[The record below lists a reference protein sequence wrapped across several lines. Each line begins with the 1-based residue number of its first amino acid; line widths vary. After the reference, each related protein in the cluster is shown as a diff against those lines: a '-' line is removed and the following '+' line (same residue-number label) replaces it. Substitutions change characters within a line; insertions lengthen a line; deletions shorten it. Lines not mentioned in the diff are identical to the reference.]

1 MLDNSKKLLVTHG
14 KHYLLKKSSCHTTQN
29 IMSSLKKKKEVKSS
43 DIRGLLKKKKDVKE
57 PVNTEENI
65 DSVDTLTDSATV
77 DFGCVSL
84 SSQSKKDN
92 VIEVD

>member
-1 MLDNSKKLLVTHG
+1 MSHNSKYYV
-14 KHYLLKKSSCHTTQN
+14 KSQ
-29 IMSSLKKKKEVKSS
+29 KKKEVKSS

-65 DSVDTLTDSATV
+65 DSVDMLTDSATV
-77 DFGCVSL
+77 DFGCASS
-84 SSQSKKDN
+84 SSQSKKDS

>member
-1 MLDNSKKLLVTHG
+1 M
-14 KHYLLKKSSCHTTQN
+14 
-29 IMSSLKKKKEVKSS
+29 KKKEDV
-43 DIRGLLKKKKDVKE
+43 VKE

-77 DFGCVSL
+77 NFGCASS
-84 SSQSKKDN
+84 SSQSKNDN